1 MGAGGYGGDRGD
13 RADRGDQWARRGPP
27 RRRPGP
33 PVGRTASGEWGAPS
47 RRPRPDPRLAE
58 PWSPYR
64 GVGASGRDSSGS
76 RRIPDG
82 VRFAEPVRTW
92 QLPKRLPTTPTL
104 LAGGAAV
111 LLAFLIGHVTGGS
124 STSVATSNTTA
135 SVATTTTLPPVPTS
149 HTVAPGETL
158 SSIAGALSLTT
169 AQLASYNGISNL
181 NHVFVGEVLKI
192 PPPTSPT
199 STSPATTS
207 PK

>member
-1 MGAGGYGGDRGD
+1 MGAGGYGGDWG
-13 RADRGDQWARRGPP
+13 DRGDQWARRGPP

-33 PVGRTASGEWGAPS
+33 PVGRTGTGEWGAPG

-58 PWSPYR
+58 PWSPYP
-64 GVGASGRDSSGS
+64 GVGASGRDVSGG

-92 QLPKRLPTTPTL
+92 QLPRRVPTTPAL

-111 LLAFLIGHVTGGS
+111 LIAFLIGHLTGGS

-135 SVATTTTLPPVPTS
+135 SVATTTPLPPLPTT

-169 AQLASYNGISNL
+169 AQLASYNGIGNL

-192 PPPTSPT
+192 PPPTSPS
-199 STSPATTS
+199 STPPAAAS

>member
-1 MGAGGYGGDRGD
+1 
-13 RADRGDQWARRGPP
+13 
-27 RRRPGP
+27 
-33 PVGRTASGEWGAPS
+33 
-47 RRPRPDPRLAE
+47 
-58 PWSPYR
+58 
-64 GVGASGRDSSGS
+64 
-76 RRIPDG
+76 

-111 LLAFLIGHVTGGS
+111 LVAFLIGHVTSGGS
-124 STSVATSNTTA
+124 SSSVATSNTTA
-135 SVATTTTLPPVPTS
+135 PVATTTSLPPLPTT

-199 STSPATTS
+199 TTRAPTTPAH
-207 PK
+207 K